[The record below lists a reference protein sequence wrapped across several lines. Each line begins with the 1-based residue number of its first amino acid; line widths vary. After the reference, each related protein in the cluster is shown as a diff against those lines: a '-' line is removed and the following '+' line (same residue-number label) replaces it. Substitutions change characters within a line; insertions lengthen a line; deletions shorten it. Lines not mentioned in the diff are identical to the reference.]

1 MLIQASFQCAE
12 LVSPVEYAVLRP
24 DGHDGETLPLLYV
37 LHGGAGSREYLKR
50 VAPMIERSWADGALP
65 PLVAVTPTAPN
76 DEVVGTIRDAED
88 RWEAALIGSLLQHV
102 RATWAASHERRFTM
116 TCGPSMGG
124 RTSLRLALKHPQLFG
139 AAAALAPG
147 IQPVLDFAELNPRE
161 LFWLRPEALTE
172 AFGTPEGAAYWRANN
187 PAAIVHDHAGR
198 LRDADLALYLE
209 CGDCDSFGAHRG
221 AEFLHRE
228 LFDNGISHEYRLV
241 RGADHVGA
249 TLPERFRD
257 ALAFLGKALAPPAPP
272 DPALVALHE
281 RVEKMKQAAMVDS
294 QATA

>member
-1 MLIQASFQCAE
+1 MLTQASFRCAE
-12 LVSPVEYAVLRP
+12 LASPVEYAVLRP
-24 DGHDGETLPLLYV
+24 DGHDGQTLPLLYV
-37 LHGGAGSREYLKR
+37 LHGGGGSREHLKR
-50 VAPMIERSWADGALP
+50 VAPALERAWADGALP
-65 PLVAVTPTAPN
+65 PLLAVTPSAPHDDLAGN
-76 DEVVGTIRDAED
+76 LRDAED
-88 RWEAALIGSLLQHV
+88 RWEAALVGSFLQHL
-102 RATWAASHERRFTM
+102 RASYGASPERKLTL

-124 RTSLRLALKHPQLFG
+124 LTSLRLALKHPERLG

-172 AFGTPEGAAYWRANN
+172 AFGTPEGAAWWRANN
-187 PAAIVHDHAGR
+187 PAAIVRDHAAR

-209 CGDCDSFGAHRG
+209 CGDRDSFGAHRG

-228 LFDNGISHEYRLV
+228 LFDHGISHEYRLV

-257 ALAFLGKALAPPAPP
+257 ALVFLGKALAPPAPP
-272 DPALVALHE
+272 DPALAAFHE
-281 RVEKMKQAAMVDS
+281 RVEKLKRAAGVG
-294 QATA
+294 